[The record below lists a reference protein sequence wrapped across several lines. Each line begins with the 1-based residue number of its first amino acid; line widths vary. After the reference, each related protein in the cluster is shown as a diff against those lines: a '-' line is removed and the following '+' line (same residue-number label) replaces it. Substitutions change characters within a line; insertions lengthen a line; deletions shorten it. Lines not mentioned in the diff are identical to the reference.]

1 MQYLLVFLSLLFSTT
16 TIHANEEVII
26 YGDDDYPPYS
36 YVEDG
41 VFKGIYVEFLQQAV
55 ARLKPGYTVT
65 LRPIPWKRGLHE
77 LEQGKTLALF
87 PPYKISNRSYIQP
100 YSAVLNH
107 ESVAIF
113 CRQEVMQHTHLQFPD
128 DFSGLKIGI
137 NLGFALSEKL
147 QTAHRLG
154 QITLVEN
161 KGNEKNLLAL
171 QAQNIDCYAN
181 DRSSVSFTQKQLNNS
196 GRVRVGMLLR
206 EAALLEGQDAY
217 IGYSSRYSWRD
228 KAGFIQRMDTAIQAT
243 QRSGLM
249 EQLLRK
255 YTQ

>member
-1 MQYLLVFLSLLFSTT
+1 MQYLLVLLSLLFGVTAT
-16 TIHANEEVII
+16 HASEEVIL

-36 YVEDG
+36 YVENG
-41 VFKGIYVEFLQQAV
+41 VFKGIYVEFLQQVV
-55 ARLKPGYTVT
+55 ARLAPAYKVT

-77 LEQGKTLALF
+77 LEFGKTLALF
-87 PPYKISNRSYIQP
+87 PPYKLSSRSYIQP
-100 YSAVLNH
+100 YSAALNH

-113 CRQEVMQHTHLQFPD
+113 CRQEVMQHARQHFPD

-137 NLGFALSEKL
+137 NLGFTLSEKL
-147 QTAHRLG
+147 QVAHRLG
-154 QITLVEN
+154 HITLVEN

-171 QAQNIDCYAN
+171 QAQSIDCYAN

-196 GRVRVGMLLR
+196 GRVRFSIPLR

-217 IGYSSRYSWRD
+217 IGYSSRYNWRA
-228 KAGFIQRMDTAIQAT
+228 KADFINRMDVAIQTA

-249 EQLLRK
+249 EQLLHK